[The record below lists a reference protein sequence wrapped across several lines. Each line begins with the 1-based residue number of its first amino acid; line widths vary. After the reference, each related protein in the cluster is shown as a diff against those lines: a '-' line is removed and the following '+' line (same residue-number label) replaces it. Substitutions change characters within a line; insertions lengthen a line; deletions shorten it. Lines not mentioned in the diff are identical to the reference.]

1 MSKNDT
7 TIEVTIESLSAL
19 AAEAWRLSRWLESF
33 VDPKQVVVGRH
44 VARKMDNFLAEL
56 EFTVLDVAGRTYE
69 PGLSVEVLDT
79 IEDPTVPEGE
89 AVVDETVDPIVLWR
103 QSVVRLG
110 KVVTR
115 ASQTPRGNE

>member
-1 MSKNDT
+1 MSKSDT

-19 AAEAWRLSRWLESF
+19 AAEAWRLSRWLEGF

-56 EFTVLDVAGRTYE
+56 EFSVLDVAGRTYE

-79 IEDPTVPEGE
+79 IDDPTVPEGE
-89 AVVDETVDPIVLWR
+89 AVVEETVDPIVLWR
-103 QSVVRLG
+103 QNVVRLG

-115 ASQTPRGNE
+115 ASRRP